1 MPAIERAGAGSP
13 HARSGGARSAVEA
26 IGPSR
31 GGRRAATGNHQGVSL
46 KAQSTEGTAT
56 RRPIRDESL
65 TAGLRR
71 RGLPHL
77 HSRADASSRCRPLDV
92 CCRRRGPTRQDHRS
106 LSSATFLRARLAATI
121 GRTPFRGS
129 GPATP
134 FAGPGSQ
141 SSLLF
146 WAWSLPWQLS
156 SPQPRP
162 LPAAGRVGRRP
173 TTWRATAARSTTSV
187 DAQPAGLRHNACH
200 SGADAGG
207 RVVEFPKKIG
217 SSGWTRTSN
226 PPVNSRMLCQL
237 SY

>member
-146 WAWSLPWQLS
+146 WGWSLPWQLS
-156 SPQPRP
+156 SPQPVP
-162 LPAAGRVGRRP
+162 LRDRCSFGRFTCLISQALTVTYVVGEHRLYLERNCRLPESGPQETAESRGACQFQGAEQSAGFGPAVEPRR
-173 TTWRATAARSTTSV
+173 
-187 DAQPAGLRHNACH
+187 
-200 SGADAGG
+200 
-207 RVVEFPKKIG
+207 K
-217 SSGWTRTSN
+217 
-226 PPVNSRMLCQL
+226 
-237 SY
+237 